1 MTDDSISELNKYEA
15 LNLSTASSC
24 LTIDIANDTEI
35 SCLITNKGSVVKK
48 GAGILKL
55 TNNSLMTGFDVQSG
69 WRIEAGG
76 VALPQERTKSNGGY
90 KLTKIYIEKDAY
102 LALCP
107 YCEYDSEGNVTSTT
121 SHTLNFADGEG
132 IVTNMTTSTKG
143 WAGSSLSG
151 TFGGT
156 LGTRIAYGVNY
167 TPFTF
172 TGVNQTV
179 GSGAGVNGT
188 TFSVARSDGLGNS
201 YQFEFGDYGIL
212 KYIGTGGA
220 TWTKRFLVK
229 NVNGAEIS
237 GGENGGLTIEP
248 LEFFDLGTYVKDFY
262 FSGDAGTNIYQ
273 MSTHACPIKSPA
285 ARVVKKGAGVWWF
298 KHDYR
303 GYERGGATE
312 IREGKLMIDAL
323 YDKGE
328 ICALGVGTNVAK
340 SVTTSC
346 VFTEDLAVP
355 YGLLLSGGELEFIGS
370 TNAAFAA
377 NRGIG
382 VSADSK
388 LTDNGQDV
396 VFGFAGVQC
405 VGETPR
411 TLTLDGT
418 NSLSRLDEV
427 TDGDAALSLK
437 KVGSGT
443 WTLGGNQTFSGMLD
457 VQEGKVRVLND
468 GDKTK
473 FTYFRISLKECA
485 FSRIGTGDDGAAYV
499 WHFGLFDADGN
510 RLGLKVTDAPSF
522 GNGNLQENEIGWARD
537 SERFNHDDAGDKGGT
552 PKRMF
557 CEGWYFGY
565 SKGAVVNQT
574 TYNDRRPYLN
584 IPRTWQRFVVRLPDD
599 IAEVTSYDM
608 VTPSPSTSG
617 SSITSWSLE
626 GSVDGLYW
634 TELDSKEYP
643 EPMSGGE
650 YKGSPSDSEMY
661 WVSDNSQWVRT
672 TSTTK
677 PTHTGYSIT
686 TTRDAKT
693 YSQLEKAT
701 VRVAAGAELVTE
713 SDVTISALSA
723 DAATGMGTITG
734 FKFAENGTFDVANAP
749 KGVFT
754 INAKITAADGSL
766 ANVKKWNVAFDGKV
780 NAKYHVKPT
789 AEGGFNVFHDGLI
802 IVVR

>member
-1 MTDDSISELNKYEA
+1 MTDDTISELNNYEA

-55 TNNSLMTGFDVQSG
+55 TNNSLTAGFDVQSG

-76 VALPQERTKSNGGY
+76 VALPQQRTTSNGGY
-90 KLTKIYIEKDAY
+90 KLTKIYIKKDAY

-107 YCEYDSEGNVTSTT
+107 VTDTG
-121 SHTLNFADGEG
+121 HTLNFAGGEG
-132 IVTNMTTSTKG
+132 LITNLTASTTTT
-143 WAGSSLSG
+143 GSSLSG

-156 LGTRIAYGVNY
+156 ISKGVAYGVNY

-172 TGVNQTV
+172 TGVNNASGN
-179 GSGAGVNGT
+179 GSGVNGT
-188 TFSVARSDGLGNS
+188 TFSVSRSEGLGNA
-201 YQFEFGDYGIL
+201 YQFAFGDNNGWL
-212 KYIGTGGA
+212 KYIGDGGA
-220 TWTKRFLVK
+220 VWQKRFIIS
-229 NVNGAEIS
+229 NGKTGNGIS
-237 GGENGGLTIEP
+237 GGDNGGLTIDA
-248 LEFFDLGTYVKDFY
+248 LQYFNFYNNIKDFY
-262 FSGDAGTNIYQ
+262 FDGAAGTNIFQ
-273 MSTHACPIKSPA
+273 SSTHDAISGSA
-285 ARVVKKGAGVWWF
+285 ARIVKKGAGAWWF
-298 KHDYR
+298 KHDYKAW
-303 GYERGGATE
+303 ERGGATE
-312 IREGKLMIDAL
+312 VREGKLMIDTL

-328 ICALGVGTNVAK
+328 ICALGVGTNAAK
-340 SVTTSC
+340 SVSTPCAYS
-346 VFTEDLAVP
+346 EELAVP
-355 YGLLLSGGELEFIGS
+355 YGVLLSGGELEFIGS

-377 NRGIG
+377 DRGIG

-411 TLTLDGT
+411 TLTLGGT

-473 FTYFRISLKECA
+473 FTYFRLTLKEDA
-485 FSRIGTGDDGAAYV
+485 FVRCKTGTDGGV
-499 WHFGLFDADGN
+499 HIWNWGLFDTDGN
-510 RLGLKVTDAPSF
+510 RLGRKAKDSATF
-522 GNGNLQENEIGWARD
+522 GNGNLGTNEVGWARD
-537 SERFNHDDAGDKGGT
+537 TEKYDHVNSPNSGGT
-552 PKRMF
+552 PTQLF
-557 CEGWYFGY
+557 AEGYYHGY
-565 SKGAVVNQT
+565 SKAMTKNIVG
-574 TYNDRRPYLN
+574 YDDRRPYLN
-584 IPRTWQRFVVRLPDD
+584 LPRTWQRIVVRLPDE
-599 IAEVTSYDM
+599 IAEVTSYDI
-608 VTPSPSTSG
+608 VTYSPTANG
-617 SSITSWSLE
+617 SAVTSWSID
-626 GSVDGLYW
+626 GSVDGIYW
-634 TELDSKEYP
+634 TELDSQEYP
-643 EPMSGGE
+643 TQMQNGN
-650 YKGSPSDSEMY
+650 YKGIVNALSEQY
-661 WVSDNSQWVRT
+661 WVYDNSQFVAGT
-672 TSTTK
+672 GL
-677 PTHTGYSIT
+677 HTGFPIT
-686 TTRDAKT
+686 ASREAKT
-693 YSQLEKAT
+693 YSQLENAT

-713 SDVTISALSA
+713 GDVTISALSA

-766 ANVKKWNVAFDGKV
+766 ANVKKWDVAFDGKV

-802 IVVR
+802 IIVR